1 MTNNKEIKKAITIK
15 EVLSNDSYI
24 IPIYQRNYEWEQ
36 PQIERLIADI
46 NSIRGDGSYYLG
58 TLVTFKRDDGSYEL
72 VDGQQRHTTLNLI
85 KSVLDKKTSFNLKF
99 QARSECDQFFRELS
113 EATKGLPQIPKTQN
127 LKQGVEIIES
137 VFNEIFLT
145 DKDKATFRDKFFKQT
160 YIFRTELPK
169 ETELNHYFEIMNNR
183 GEQLEKHEI
192 LKAQLMN
199 EIKDEDNKDRNVDR
213 EVFAQVW
220 ESCSFMGD
228 YIWNN
233 KLPKELLE
241 KEELSF
247 DDIVSSLGKDESNKK
262 NQPQTIAALLEKGV
276 ETLSEGFKGE
286 ESKTYDY
293 RSVLEFP
300 TFLLYVYYLINPK
313 KETSFD
319 DKKLLETFKDYKE
332 AETFIVALLK
342 YRIYFDKYIIKNS
355 LLSNDKESNWGI
367 RGYEFEKEGVETK
380 ETAFENTDEEKKI
393 EMLQAMFHYA
403 TVSNDKKDWLLR
415 LLRDKVEEK
424 DLYSVL
430 KSELEKEIKDISLS
444 EVSFWSVSTK
454 IFYYYEYMLWEVYY
468 DYVRGE
474 DKVVRPEEINS
485 LVRKIKDVKGLFSNF
500 YFRQLSSKE
509 HLLPQNKFSTI
520 KIDEG
525 ITLEKQEEERA
536 KILHCFGNLCLIS
549 SSENSSAGK
558 EHPEYKKKSF
568 NNNTSLKR
576 LMMFETFSEEKEWNT
591 QEIKQHQEEMEAL
604 LKFYKSYKD

>member
-36 PQIERLIADI
+36 PQIERLISDI
-46 NSIRGDGSYYLG
+46 NSIGENEQYYLG

-85 KSVLDKKTSFNLKF
+85 KAILDKKTFFNLRF
-99 QARSECDQFFRELS
+99 QARSECELFFRLLS
-113 EATKGLPQIPKTQN
+113 KGIDSLPEIPNTKN
-127 LKQGVEIIES
+127 LKQGVEIIKS
-137 VFNEIFLT
+137 VLNDIE
-145 DKDKATFRDKFFKQT
+145 DKETFRNKFLQQT
-160 YIFRTELPK
+160 HIFRTELPK

-183 GEQLEKHEI
+183 GEQLEKHEV

-199 EIKDEDNKDRNVDR
+199 EIEDEENKDRNIDR

-220 ESCSFMGD
+220 EACSFMGD

-233 KLPKELLE
+233 GLPKELLE
-241 KEELSF
+241 KEEFSF
-247 DDIVSSLGKDESNKK
+247 DDIVSSLGKDKSSK
-262 NQPQTIAALLEKGV
+262 NNQHQTIVALLERGV
-276 ETLSEGFKGE
+276 ETLPEGFKQGE

-300 TFLLYVYYLINPK
+300 TFLLYVYHLINPN
-313 KETSFD
+313 KEISFD
-319 DKKLLETFKDYKE
+319 DKKLLETFKDYKD
-332 AETFIVALLK
+332 AKTFIVALLK
-342 YRIYFDKYIIKNS
+342 YRIYFDKYIIKNK
-355 LLSNDKESNWGI
+355 LSNDKESNWGI
-367 RGYEFEKEGVETK
+367 RGYEFEKEGVERK
-380 ETAFENTDEEKKI
+380 GTAFENTDEEKKI

-430 KSELEKEIKDISLS
+430 KSELELEEEFKDISLG

-454 IFYYYEYMLWEVYY
+454 IFYYFEYMLWEDYY

-474 DKVVRPEEINS
+474 DKIDSPEAIKSISNKMEKVRDYFN
-485 LVRKIKDVKGLFSNF
+485 KF
-500 YFRQLSSKE
+500 YFRQLPSKE
-509 HLLPQNKFSTI
+509 HLLPQNKISSI
-520 KIDEG
+520 KVDES

-558 EHPEYKKKSF
+558 EHPEYKKESF
-568 NNNTSLKR
+568 YNNTSLKR
-576 LMMFETFSEEKEWNT
+576 LMMFQTFSGNEWNT
-591 QEIKQHQEEMEAL
+591 QEIKIHQKEMEAL
-604 LKFYKSYKD
+604 LEFYKSYKD

>member
-36 PQIERLIADI
+36 PQIERLISDI
-46 NSIRGDGSYYLG
+46 NSIGENEQYYLG

-85 KSVLDKKTSFNLKF
+85 KAILDKKTFFNLRF
-99 QARSECDQFFRELS
+99 QARSECELFFRLLS
-113 EATKGLPQIPKTQN
+113 KGIDSLPEIPNTKN
-127 LKQGVEIIES
+127 LKQGVEIIKS
-137 VFNEIFLT
+137 VLNDIE
-145 DKDKATFRDKFFKQT
+145 DKETFRNKFLQQT
-160 YIFRTELPK
+160 HIFRTELPK

-199 EIKDEDNKDRNVDR
+199 EIEDEENKDRNIDR

-220 ESCSFMGD
+220 EACSFMGD

-233 KLPKELLE
+233 GLPKELLE
-241 KEELSF
+241 KEEFSF
-247 DDIVSSLGKDESNKK
+247 DDIVSSLGKDKSSK
-262 NQPQTIAALLEKGV
+262 NNQHQTIVALLERGV
-276 ETLSEGFKGE
+276 ETLPEGFKQGE

-300 TFLLYVYYLINPK
+300 TFLLYVYHLINPD
-313 KETSFD
+313 KEISFD
-319 DKKLLETFKDYKE
+319 DKKLLETFKDYKD
-332 AETFIVALLK
+332 AKTFIVALLK
-342 YRIYFDKYIIKNS
+342 YRIYFDKYIIKNK
-355 LLSNDKESNWGI
+355 LSNDKESNWGI
-367 RGYEFEKEGVETK
+367 RGYEFEKEGVERK
-380 ETAFENTDEEKKI
+380 GTAFENTDEEKKI

-430 KSELEKEIKDISLS
+430 KSELELEEEFKDISLG

-454 IFYYYEYMLWEVYY
+454 IFYYFEYMLWEVYY

-474 DKVVRPEEINS
+474 DKIDSPEAIKSISNKMEKVRDHFN
-485 LVRKIKDVKGLFSNF
+485 KF
-500 YFRQLSSKE
+500 YFRQLPSKE
-509 HLLPQNKFSTI
+509 HLLPQNKISSI
-520 KIDEG
+520 KVDES

-558 EHPEYKKKSF
+558 EHPEYKKESF
-568 NNNTSLKR
+568 YNNTSLKR
-576 LMMFETFSEEKEWNT
+576 LMMFQTFSGNEWNT
-591 QEIKQHQEEMEAL
+591 QEIKIHQKEMEAL
-604 LKFYKSYKD
+604 LEFYKSYKD

>member
-36 PQIERLIADI
+36 PQIERLIKDV
-46 NSIRGDGSYYLG
+46 NSIEENERYYLG

-85 KSVLDKKTSFNLKF
+85 KAVLDKKTSFNLRF
-99 QARSECDQFFRELS
+99 QARSECELFFRELS
-113 EATKGLPQIPKTQN
+113 KGIDSLPEIPETKN
-127 LKQGVEIIES
+127 LKLRQGIEIIKS
-137 VFNEIFLT
+137 VLNDI
-145 DKDKATFRDKFFKQT
+145 KDKEAFRKKFFKQT

-199 EIKDEDNKDRNVDR
+199 EIEDEENKDRNIDR

-220 ESCSFMGD
+220 EACSFMGD

-233 KLPKELLE
+233 GIPKELLE

-247 DDIVSSLGKDESNKK
+247 DDIVSSLGKDESNEN
-262 NQPQTIAALLEKGV
+262 NQSQTIAALLEKGV
-276 ETLSEGFKGE
+276 ETLPKGFKQGE

-300 TFLLYVYYLINPK
+300 TFLLYIYHLINPD
-313 KETSFD
+313 KEISFD
-319 DKKLLETFKDYKE
+319 DKKLLETFKDYKN
-332 AETFIVALLK
+332 AKTFIVALLK
-342 YRIYFDKYIIKNS
+342 YRIYFDKYVIKNS
-355 LLSNDKESNWGI
+355 LLLNEKESNWRI
-367 RGYEFEKEGVETK
+367 SGYEFDKEEIETN
-380 ETAFENTDEEKKI
+380 EIADEERKI
-393 EMLQAMFHYA
+393 EMLQTMFYYA
-403 TVSNDKKDWLLR
+403 TVSNDKKDWLLS
-415 LLRDKVEEK
+415 LLRDKVEEE

-430 KSELEKEIKDISLS
+430 KSELEKEIKDISLG

-454 IFYYYEYMLWEVYY
+454 TFYYFEYMLWEVYY

-474 DKVVRPEEINS
+474 DKVDSPEAIKSITNRIKEVRDHF
-485 LVRKIKDVKGLFSNF
+485 KKF

-509 HLLPQNKFSTI
+509 HLLPQNKISSI
-520 KIDEG
+520 KVDES

-576 LMMFETFSEEKEWNT
+576 LMMFETFSKEKEWNT

-604 LKFYKSYKD
+604 LEFYKLSGE

>member
-36 PQIERLIADI
+36 PQIERLISDI
-46 NSIRGDGSYYLG
+46 NSIGENEQYYLG

-85 KSVLDKKTSFNLKF
+85 KAVLDKKTFFNLRF
-99 QARSECDQFFRELS
+99 QARSECELFFRLLS
-113 EATKGLPQIPKTQN
+113 KGIDSLPEIPNTKN
-127 LKQGVEIIES
+127 LKQGVEIIKS
-137 VFNEIFLT
+137 VLNDIE
-145 DKDKATFRDKFFKQT
+145 DKETFRNKFLQQT
-160 YIFRTELPK
+160 HIFRTELPK

-183 GEQLEKHEI
+183 GEQLEKHEV

-199 EIKDEDNKDRNVDR
+199 EIEDEENKDRNIDR

-220 ESCSFMGD
+220 EACSFMGD

-233 KLPKELLE
+233 GLPKELLE
-241 KEELSF
+241 KEEFSF
-247 DDIVSSLGKDESNKK
+247 DDIVSSLGKDKSSK
-262 NQPQTIAALLEKGV
+262 NNQHQTIVALLERGV
-276 ETLSEGFKGE
+276 ETLPEGFKQGE

-300 TFLLYVYYLINPK
+300 TFLLYVYHLINPN
-313 KETSFD
+313 KEISFD
-319 DKKLLETFKDYKE
+319 DKKLLETFKDYKD
-332 AETFIVALLK
+332 AKTFIVALLK
-342 YRIYFDKYIIKNS
+342 YRIYFDKYIIKNK
-355 LLSNDKESNWGI
+355 LSNDKESNWGI
-367 RGYEFEKEGVETK
+367 RGYEFEKEGVERK
-380 ETAFENTDEEKKI
+380 GTAFENTDEEKKI

-430 KSELEKEIKDISLS
+430 KSELELELEEEFKDISLG

-454 IFYYYEYMLWEVYY
+454 IFYYFEYMLWEVYY

-474 DKVVRPEEINS
+474 DKIDSPEAIKSISNKMEKVRDYFN
-485 LVRKIKDVKGLFSNF
+485 KF
-500 YFRQLSSKE
+500 YFRQLPSKE
-509 HLLPQNKFSTI
+509 HLLPQNKISSI
-520 KIDEG
+520 KVDES

-558 EHPEYKKKSF
+558 EHPEYKKESF
-568 NNNTSLKR
+568 YNNTSLKR
-576 LMMFETFSEEKEWNT
+576 LMMFQTFSGNEWNT
-591 QEIKQHQEEMEAL
+591 QEIKIHQKEMEAL
-604 LKFYKSYKD
+604 LEFYKSYKD

>member
-1 MTNNKEIKKAITIK
+1 MKEALAIEKILNGDDT
-15 EVLSNDSYI
+15 YI

-36 PQIERLIADI
+36 PQIERLIRDI
-46 NSIRGDGSYYLG
+46 DNIENERYYLG

-85 KSVLDKKTSFNLKF
+85 KAVLDKKTSFNLRF
-99 QARSECDQFFRELS
+99 QARSECELFFRELS
-113 EATKGLPQIPKTQN
+113 KGIDSLPEIPKTKN
-127 LKQGVEIIES
+127 LKLRQGIEIIKS
-137 VFNEIFLT
+137 VLNDIEDKEAFRNKFLQ
-145 DKDKATFRDKFFKQT
+145 QT
-160 YIFRTELPK
+160 HIFRTELPK

-183 GEQLEKHEI
+183 GEQLEKHEV
-192 LKAQLMN
+192 LKAQLMD
-199 EIKDEDNKDRNVDR
+199 EIKDDKDR

-220 ESCSFMGD
+220 ETCSFMGD

-233 KLPKELLE
+233 GLPKELLE
-241 KEELSF
+241 KEEFSF
-247 DDIVSSLGKDESNKK
+247 DDIVSSLGKDKSSK
-262 NQPQTIAALLEKGV
+262 NNTPQTIVALLERGV
-276 ETLSEGFKGE
+276 ETLPEGFKQGE
-286 ESKTYDY
+286 ESKTYNY

-300 TFLLYVYYLINPK
+300 TFLLYVYHLINPK

-319 DKKLLETFKDYKE
+319 DKKLLETFKDYKD

-367 RGYEFEKEGVETK
+367 RGYKFEKEGVETK

-430 KSELEKEIKDISLS
+430 KSKLEKEIKDISLS

-454 IFYYYEYMLWEVYY
+454 IFYYFEYILWEVYY
-468 DYVRGE
+468 DYVRGK
-474 DKVVRPEEINS
+474 DKIDSPET
-485 LVRKIKDVKGLFSNF
+485 IKSITNRIKEVSDQFNKF

-509 HLLPQNKFSTI
+509 HLLPQNKISSI
-520 KIDEG
+520 KVDES

-576 LMMFETFSEEKEWNT
+576 LMMFETFSKEKEWNT

-604 LKFYKSYKD
+604 LEFYKLSGE

>member
-1 MTNNKEIKKAITIK
+1 MKEALAIEKILNEDNT
-15 EVLSNDSYI
+15 YI

-36 PQIERLIADI
+36 PQIERLIRDI
-46 NSIRGDGSYYLG
+46 NSIGKNERYYLG
-58 TLVTFKRDDGSYEL
+58 TLVTFKREDGSYEL

-85 KSVLDKKTSFNLKF
+85 KAVLDKKTSFNLKF

-137 VFNEIFLT
+137 VLNDIE
-145 DKDKATFRDKFFKQT
+145 DKEAFRKKFFEQT

-192 LKAQLMN
+192 LKALLMN
-199 EIKDEDNKDRNVDR
+199 VLKDDKDR
-213 EVFAQVW
+213 EVFAQIW
-220 ESCSFMGD
+220 EACSFMGN

-233 KLPKELLE
+233 GLPKELLE
-241 KEELSF
+241 KEEFSF
-247 DDIVSSLGKDESNKK
+247 DDIVSSLRKDKSSKN
-262 NQPQTIAALLEKGV
+262 NQPQTIVALLEKGV
-276 ETLSEGFKGE
+276 ETLPEEFKQGE

-300 TFLLYVYYLINPK
+300 TFLLYVYHLINPDK
-313 KETSFD
+313 KISFD
-319 DKKLLETFKDYKE
+319 DKKLLETFKDYKD

-355 LLSNDKESNWGI
+355 VLTNEKESNWGI
-367 RGYEFEKEGVETK
+367 RGYEFEKEGVITK
-380 ETAFENTDEEKKI
+380 KIDFENTDEGRKV
-393 EMLQAMFHYA
+393 EMLQTMFHYV
-403 TVSNDKKDWLLR
+403 TSSNDQKDWLLR
-415 LLRDKVEEK
+415 LLEENVK
-424 DLYSVL
+424 EKNLYSVL

-454 IFYYYEYMLWEVYY
+454 IFYYFEYMLWVVYY

-474 DKVVRPEEINS
+474 DKIDSPEAIKSITNRIKEVRDHF
-485 LVRKIKDVKGLFSNF
+485 KKF

-509 HLLPQNKFSTI
+509 HLLPQNKISSI
-520 KIDEG
+520 KVDES

-576 LMMFETFSEEKEWNT
+576 LMMFETFSKEKEWNT

-604 LKFYKSYKD
+604 LEFYKSSKE

>member
-1 MTNNKEIKKAITIK
+1 MKEALAIEKILNEDNT
-15 EVLSNDSYI
+15 YI

-36 PQIERLIADI
+36 PQIERLIRDI
-46 NSIRGDGSYYLG
+46 NSIGKNERYYLG
-58 TLVTFKRDDGSYEL
+58 TLVTFKREDGSYEL

-85 KSVLDKKTSFNLKF
+85 KAVLDKKTSFNLKF

-137 VFNEIFLT
+137 VLNDIE
-145 DKDKATFRDKFFKQT
+145 DKEAFRKKFFEQT

-192 LKAQLMN
+192 LKALLMN
-199 EIKDEDNKDRNVDR
+199 VLKDDKDR
-213 EVFAQVW
+213 EVFAQIW
-220 ESCSFMGD
+220 EACSFMGN

-233 KLPKELLE
+233 GLPKELLE
-241 KEELSF
+241 KEEFSF
-247 DDIVSSLGKDESNKK
+247 DDIVSSLRKDKSSKN
-262 NQPQTIAALLEKGV
+262 NQPQTIVALLEKGV
-276 ETLSEGFKGE
+276 ETLPEEFKQGE

-300 TFLLYVYYLINPK
+300 TFLLYVYHLINPDK
-313 KETSFD
+313 KISFD
-319 DKKLLETFKDYKE
+319 DKKLLETFKDYKD

-380 ETAFENTDEEKKI
+380 ETAFENTVEEKKI
-393 EMLQAMFHYA
+393 EMLQAMFHY
-403 TVSNDKKDWLLR
+403 TTISNDKKNWLLR

-430 KSELEKEIKDISLS
+430 KLELEKEIKDISLS

-454 IFYYYEYMLWEVYY
+454 IFYYFEYMLWVVYY

-474 DKVVRPEEINS
+474 DKIDSPEAIKSITNRIKEVRDHF
-485 LVRKIKDVKGLFSNF
+485 KKF

-509 HLLPQNKFSTI
+509 HLLPQNKISSI
-520 KIDEG
+520 KVDES

-549 SSENSSAGK
+549 SSENSSANK

-568 NNNTSLKR
+568 YNNTSLKR
-576 LMMFETFSEEKEWNT
+576 LMMFETFSGNKWNV
-591 QEIKQHQEEMEAL
+591 QEIKQHQEEREAL
-604 LKFYKSYKD
+604 WKFYHSSKE

>member
-1 MTNNKEIKKAITIK
+1 MKNNKEIKEAITIK
-15 EVLSNDSYI
+15 EVLSNDTYI

-36 PQIERLIADI
+36 PQIERLISDI
-46 NSIRGDGSYYLG
+46 NSIGENEQYYLG

-85 KSVLDKKTSFNLKF
+85 KAILDKKTFFNLRF
-99 QARSECDQFFRELS
+99 QARSECELFFRLLS
-113 EATKGLPQIPKTQN
+113 KGIDSLPEIPNTKN
-127 LKQGVEIIES
+127 LKQGVEIIKS
-137 VFNEIFLT
+137 VLNDIE
-145 DKDKATFRDKFFKQT
+145 DKETFRNKFLQQT
-160 YIFRTELPK
+160 HIFRTELPK

-183 GEQLEKHEI
+183 GEQLEKHEV

-199 EIKDEDNKDRNVDR
+199 EIEDEENKDRNIDR

-220 ESCSFMGD
+220 EACSFMGD

-233 KLPKELLE
+233 GLPKELLE
-241 KEELSF
+241 KEEFSF
-247 DDIVSSLGKDESNKK
+247 DDIVSSLGKDKSSK
-262 NQPQTIAALLEKGV
+262 NNQHQTIVALLERGV
-276 ETLSEGFKGE
+276 ETLPEGFKQGE

-300 TFLLYVYYLINPK
+300 TFLLYVYHLINPN
-313 KETSFD
+313 KEISFD
-319 DKKLLETFKDYKE
+319 DKKLLETFKDYKD
-332 AETFIVALLK
+332 AKTFIVALLK
-342 YRIYFDKYIIKNS
+342 YRIYFDKYIIKNK
-355 LLSNDKESNWGI
+355 LSNDKESNWGI
-367 RGYEFEKEGVETK
+367 RGYEFEKEGVERK
-380 ETAFENTDEEKKI
+380 GTAFENTDEEKKI

-430 KSELEKEIKDISLS
+430 KSELELEEEFKDISLG

-454 IFYYYEYMLWEVYY
+454 IFYYFEYMLWEVYY

-474 DKVVRPEEINS
+474 DKIDSPEAIKSISNKMEKVRDYFN
-485 LVRKIKDVKGLFSNF
+485 KF
-500 YFRQLSSKE
+500 YFRQLPSKE
-509 HLLPQNKFSTI
+509 HLLPQNKISSI
-520 KIDEG
+520 KVDES

-558 EHPEYKKKSF
+558 EHPEYKKESF
-568 NNNTSLKR
+568 YNNTSLKR
-576 LMMFETFSEEKEWNT
+576 LMMFETFSGNEWNT
-591 QEIKQHQEEMEAL
+591 QEIKLHQKEMEAL
-604 LKFYKSYKD
+604 LKFYQLSKE

>member
-1 MTNNKEIKKAITIK
+1 MKNNKEIKEAITIEK
-15 EVLSNDSYI
+15 ILNEDTYI

-36 PQIERLIADI
+36 PQIERLIRDI
-46 NSIRGDGSYYLG
+46 NSIGENEQYYLG
-58 TLVTFKRDDGSYEL
+58 TLVTFRRDDSSYEL

-85 KSVLDKKTSFNLKF
+85 KAVLEKEISFNLKF
-99 QARSECDQFFRELS
+99 QARSECRQFFNELS
-113 EATKGLPQIPKTQN
+113 EGKSLPEIPKTQN

-145 DKDKATFRDKFFKQT
+145 DKDKETFRDKFFKQT

-199 EIKDEDNKDRNVDR
+199 EIKDEDNKDRNIDR

-220 ESCSFMGD
+220 EACSFMGD

-247 DDIVSSLGKDESNKK
+247 DDIVSSLGKDEGNKK

-300 TFLLYVYYLINPK
+300 TFLLYVYHLINPK

-319 DKKLLETFKDYKE
+319 DKKLLETFKDYKD

-454 IFYYYEYMLWEVYY
+454 IFYYFEYMLWEVYY

-474 DKVVRPEEINS
+474 DKVVRPDAIKSITNRIKE
-485 LVRKIKDVKGLFSNF
+485 VRDQFNKF

-509 HLLPQNKFSTI
+509 HLLPQSKKGS
-520 KIDEG
+520 ID
-525 ITLEKQEEERA
+525 IDKTLPTDKQDEERE
-536 KILHCFGNLCLIS
+536 KILHSFGNLCLIS
-549 SSENSSAGK
+549 SSENSSANK
-558 EHPEYKKKSF
+558 EHPEYKKESF
-568 NNNTSLKR
+568 YNNTSLKR
-576 LMMFETFSEEKEWNT
+576 LMMFETFSGNEWNT
-591 QEIKQHQEEMEAL
+591 QEIKQHQEEMEVL
-604 LKFYKSYKD
+604 LEFYQSLKK

>member
-36 PQIERLIADI
+36 PQIERLIKDV
-46 NSIRGDGSYYLG
+46 NSIEENERYYLG

-85 KSVLDKKTSFNLKF
+85 KAVLDKKTSFNLRF
-99 QARSECDQFFRELS
+99 QARSECELFFRELS
-113 EATKGLPQIPKTQN
+113 KGIDSLPEIPETKN
-127 LKQGVEIIES
+127 LKLRQGIEIIKS
-137 VFNEIFLT
+137 VLNDI
-145 DKDKATFRDKFFKQT
+145 KDKEAFRKKFFKQT
-160 YIFRTELPK
+160 HIFRTELPK

-199 EIKDEDNKDRNVDR
+199 QIDDSHK

-220 ESCSFMGD
+220 EACSFMGD

-233 KLPKELLE
+233 GIPKELLE

-247 DDIVSSLGKDESNKK
+247 DDIVSSLGKDESNEN
-262 NQPQTIAALLEKGV
+262 NQSQTIAALLEKGV
-276 ETLSEGFKGE
+276 ETLPKGFKQGE

-300 TFLLYVYYLINPK
+300 TFLLYIYHLINPD
-313 KETSFD
+313 KEISFD
-319 DKKLLETFKDYKE
+319 DKKLLETFKDYKN
-332 AETFIVALLK
+332 AKTFIVALLK
-342 YRIYFDKYIIKNS
+342 YRIYFDKYVIKNS
-355 LLSNDKESNWGI
+355 LLLNEKESNWRI
-367 RGYEFEKEGVETK
+367 SGYEFDKEEIETN
-380 ETAFENTDEEKKI
+380 EIADEERKI
-393 EMLQAMFHYA
+393 EMLQTMFYYA
-403 TVSNDKKDWLLR
+403 TVSNDKKDWLLS

-430 KSELEKEIKDISLS
+430 KSELEKEIKDISLG

-454 IFYYYEYMLWEVYY
+454 TFYYFEYMLWEVYY
-468 DYVRGE
+468 DYVRGK
-474 DKVVRPEEINS
+474 DKIDSPETIKSISNKMEKVRDYFN
-485 LVRKIKDVKGLFSNF
+485 KF
-500 YFRQLSSKE
+500 YFRQLPSKE
-509 HLLPQNKFSTI
+509 HLLPQNKISTI
-520 KIDEG
+520 EVDK
-525 ITLEKQEEERA
+525 TLPPDKQDEERE
-536 KILHCFGNLCLIS
+536 KILHSFGNLCLIS
-549 SSENSSAGK
+549 NSENSSANK

-568 NNNTSLKR
+568 YNNTSLKR
-576 LMMFETFSEEKEWNT
+576 LMMFETFSGNEWNI

-604 LKFYKSYKD
+604 LKFYQSSKE

>member
-1 MTNNKEIKKAITIK
+1 MKEALAIEKILNEDNT
-15 EVLSNDSYI
+15 YI

-36 PQIERLIADI
+36 PQIERLIRDI
-46 NSIRGDGSYYLG
+46 NSIGKNERYYLG
-58 TLVTFKRDDGSYEL
+58 TLVTFKREDGSYEL

-85 KSVLDKKTSFNLKF
+85 KAVLDKKTSFNLKF

-137 VFNEIFLT
+137 VLNDIE
-145 DKDKATFRDKFFKQT
+145 DKEAFRKKFFEQT

-192 LKAQLMN
+192 LKALLMN
-199 EIKDEDNKDRNVDR
+199 VLKDDKDR
-213 EVFAQVW
+213 EVFAQIW
-220 ESCSFMGD
+220 EACSFMGN

-233 KLPKELLE
+233 GLPKELLE
-241 KEELSF
+241 KEEFSF
-247 DDIVSSLGKDESNKK
+247 DDIVSSLRKDKSSKN
-262 NQPQTIAALLEKGV
+262 NQPQTIVALLEKGV
-276 ETLSEGFKGE
+276 ETLPEEFKQGE

-300 TFLLYVYYLINPK
+300 TFLLYVYHLINPDK
-313 KETSFD
+313 KISFD
-319 DKKLLETFKDYKE
+319 DKKLLETFKDYKD

-355 LLSNDKESNWGI
+355 VLTNEKESNWGI
-367 RGYEFEKEGVETK
+367 RGYEFEKEGVITK
-380 ETAFENTDEEKKI
+380 I
-393 EMLQAMFHYA
+393 HYV
-403 TVSNDKKDWLLR
+403 TSSNDQKDWLLR
-415 LLRDKVEEK
+415 LLEENVK
-424 DLYSVL
+424 EKNLYSVL

-454 IFYYYEYMLWEVYY
+454 IFYYFEYMLWVVYY

-474 DKVVRPEEINS
+474 DKIDSPEAIKSITNRIKEVRDHF
-485 LVRKIKDVKGLFSNF
+485 KKF

-509 HLLPQNKFSTI
+509 HLLPQNKISSI
-520 KIDEG
+520 KVDES

-536 KILHCFGNLCLIS
+536 QILHVCGNRCLIS

-576 LMMFETFSEEKEWNT
+576 LMMFETFSKEKEWNT

-604 LKFYKSYKD
+604 LEFYKSSKE

>member
-36 PQIERLIADI
+36 PQIERLIRDI
-46 NSIRGDGSYYLG
+46 DNIENERYYLG

-85 KSVLDKKTSFNLKF
+85 KAVLDKKTSFNLKF

-113 EATKGLPQIPKTQN
+113 DATKGLPQIPKTQN

-137 VFNEIFLT
+137 VLNDIE
-145 DKDKATFRDKFFKQT
+145 DKEAFRKKFFEQT

-199 EIKDEDNKDRNVDR
+199 EIEDEENKDRNIDR

-220 ESCSFMGD
+220 EACSFMGD

-233 KLPKELLE
+233 GLPKELLE
-241 KEELSF
+241 KEEFSF
-247 DDIVSSLGKDESNKK
+247 DDIVSSLGKDK
-262 NQPQTIAALLEKGV
+262 NSKNNQHQTIAALLEKGV
-276 ETLSEGFKGE
+276 ETLPKGFKQGE

-300 TFLLYVYYLINPK
+300 TFLLYVYHLINPD
-313 KETSFD
+313 KEISFD
-319 DKKLLETFKDYKE
+319 DKKLLEIFKDYKD
-332 AETFIVALLK
+332 AETFIVTLLK

-355 LLSNDKESNWGI
+355 LLLNERDSNWGV
-367 RGYEFEKEGVETK
+367 RRYLFENNEIKTLD
-380 ETAFENTDEEKKI
+380 TAFENTDEEKKI

-403 TVSNDKKDWLLR
+403 TISNDKKNWLLR

-424 DLYSVL
+424 HLYSVL
-430 KSELEKEIKDISLS
+430 KSELREEIKDILLG
-444 EVSFWSVSTK
+444 EVSFWSVSNK
-454 IFYYYEYMLWEVYY
+454 IFYYFEYMLWEIYY
-468 DYVRGE
+468 DYVKGE
-474 DKVVRPEEINS
+474 DKVVRPEAIS
-485 LVRKIKDVKGLFSNF
+485 PILTKIDKVKGHFRSF
-500 YFRQLSSKE
+500 YFKQLPSKE
-509 HLLPQNKFSTI
+509 HLLPQSKKSSI
-520 KIDEG
+520 DIDKILAPDKKDE
-525 ITLEKQEEERA
+525 EQE

-549 SSENSSAGK
+549 SYENSSANN
-558 EHPEYKKKSF
+558 EHPKYKKESF
-568 NNNTSLKR
+568 YNNTSLKR
-576 LMMFETFSEEKEWNT
+576 LMMFETFSGNEWNT
-591 QEIKQHQEEMEAL
+591 QDIKQHQEEMEAL
-604 LKFYKSYKD
+604 LKFYQSSKE

>member
-1 MTNNKEIKKAITIK
+1 MKNNKEIKEAITIEK
-15 EVLSNDSYI
+15 VLNEDTYI

-36 PQIERLIADI
+36 PQIERLIRDI
-46 NSIRGDGSYYLG
+46 NSIGENEQYYLG
-58 TLVTFKRDDGSYEL
+58 TLVTFRRDDSSYEL

-85 KSVLDKKTSFNLKF
+85 KAVLEKEISFNLKF
-99 QARSECDQFFRELS
+99 QARSECRQFFNELS
-113 EATKGLPQIPKTQN
+113 EGKSLPEIPKTQN
-127 LKQGVEIIES
+127 LKQGIEIIKS
-137 VFNEIFLT
+137 IFNDIE
-145 DKDKATFRDKFFKQT
+145 DKETFRKKFFGQT

-199 EIKDEDNKDRNVDR
+199 EIKDEENKERNIDR

-286 ESKTYDY
+286 ESKMYDY

-300 TFLLYVYYLINPK
+300 TFLLYVYHLINPK

-319 DKKLLETFKDYKE
+319 DKKLLETFKDYKD

-454 IFYYYEYMLWEVYY
+454 IFYYFEYMLWEVYY

-474 DKVVRPEEINS
+474 DKVVRPHAIKSITNRIKE
-485 LVRKIKDVKGLFSNF
+485 VRDQFNKF

-509 HLLPQNKFSTI
+509 HLLPQSKKGS
-520 KIDEG
+520 ID
-525 ITLEKQEEERA
+525 IDKTLPTDKQDEEQE
-536 KILHCFGNLCLIS
+536 KILHSFGNLCLIS
-549 SSENSSAGK
+549 SSENSSANK
-558 EHPEYKKKSF
+558 EHPEYKKESF
-568 NNNTSLKR
+568 YNNTSLKR
-576 LMMFETFSEEKEWNT
+576 LMMFETFSGNEWNT
-591 QEIKQHQEEMEAL
+591 QEIKQHQEEMEVL
-604 LKFYKSYKD
+604 LEFYQSLKK

>member
-1 MTNNKEIKKAITIK
+1 MKNNKEIKEAITIEK
-15 EVLSNDSYI
+15 VLNEDTYI

-36 PQIERLIADI
+36 PQIERLIRDI
-46 NSIRGDGSYYLG
+46 NSIGENEQYYLG
-58 TLVTFKRDDGSYEL
+58 TLVTFKRNDGSYEL

-85 KSVLDKKTSFNLKF
+85 KAVLEKEISFNLKF
-99 QARSECDQFFRELS
+99 QARSECRQFFNELS
-113 EATKGLPQIPKTQN
+113 EGKSLPEIPKTQN

-137 VFNEIFLT
+137 VFNDILST
-145 DKDKATFRDKFFKQT
+145 DEDKETFRKKFFGQT

-199 EIKDEDNKDRNVDR
+199 EIKDEDNKDRNIDR

-286 ESKTYDY
+286 ESKMYDY

-300 TFLLYVYYLINPK
+300 TFLLYVYHLINPD
-313 KETSFD
+313 KEISFD
-319 DKKLLETFKDYKE
+319 DKKLLETFKDYQDAK
-332 AETFIVALLK
+332 TFIVALLK

-355 LLSNDKESNWGI
+355 LLLNERDSNWGV
-367 RGYEFEKEGVETK
+367 RRYLFENNEIKTLD
-380 ETAFENTDEEKKI
+380 TAFENTDEEKKI

-403 TVSNDKKDWLLR
+403 TISNDKKNWLLR

-424 DLYSVL
+424 HLYSVL
-430 KSELEKEIKDISLS
+430 KSELREEIKDILLG
-444 EVSFWSVSTK
+444 EVSFWSVSNK
-454 IFYYYEYMLWEVYY
+454 IFYYFEYMLWEIYY
-468 DYVRGE
+468 DYVKGE
-474 DKVVRPEEINS
+474 DKVVRPEAIS
-485 LVRKIKDVKGLFSNF
+485 PILTKIDKVKGHFRSF
-500 YFRQLSSKE
+500 YFKQLPSKE
-509 HLLPQNKFSTI
+509 HLLPQSKKSSI
-520 KIDEG
+520 DIDKILAPDKKDE
-525 ITLEKQEEERA
+525 EQE

-549 SSENSSAGK
+549 SYENSSANN
-558 EHPEYKKKSF
+558 EHPKYKKESF
-568 NNNTSLKR
+568 YNNTSLKR
-576 LMMFETFSEEKEWNT
+576 LMMFETFSGNEWNT
-591 QEIKQHQEEMEAL
+591 QEIKQHQEEMEVL
-604 LKFYKSYKD
+604 LEFYQSLKK